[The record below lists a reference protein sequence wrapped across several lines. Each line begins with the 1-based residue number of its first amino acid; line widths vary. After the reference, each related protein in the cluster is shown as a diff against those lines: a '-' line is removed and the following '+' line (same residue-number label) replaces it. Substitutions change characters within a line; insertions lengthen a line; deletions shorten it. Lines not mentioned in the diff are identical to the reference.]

1 MDNLQLE
8 DLGLQDIAEKHSMFR
23 EYLDTLPQKF
33 LGLGIRALIMVILL
47 VISYWL
53 IRALRKILRKALQK
67 STVENGSITFID
79 SCVKIILYTCV
90 ILSLIGYFGID
101 AASVVAI
108 LGSIGLTIGLA
119 FQGSL
124 SNFAGGVLILICKPF
139 VTGDYILEK
148 NTMAEGTVTEITL
161 FYTKIRTPDNRM
173 ISIPNSVLSNATII
187 DASALLERR
196 VDLFIPVSYETK
208 IEYAREVILKILD
221 QEKVLKHDR
230 QVFVEELA
238 NSNVVLGIQFYVHT
252 TDYLPMKRLVLEQI
266 KTDFDSTGI
275 TIPFEQIDVHMV

>member
-1 MDNLQLE
+1 
-8 DLGLQDIAEKHSMFR
+8 DIAEKQSMFR

-53 IRALRKILRKALQK
+53 IRALRKIIRKALQK
-67 STVENGSITFID
+67 SKVENGSITFID

-148 NTMAEGTVTEITL
+148 NTNAEGTVTEITL
-161 FYTKIRTPDNRM
+161 FYTKIRTQDNRM
-173 ISIPNSVLSNATII
+173 ISIPNSVLSNSTII

-196 VDLFIPVSYETK
+196 VDLFVPVSYEAEIK
-208 IEYAREVILKILD
+208 RAREVILKVLD
-221 QEKVLKHDR
+221 QESVLKHDR

-238 NSNVVLGIQFYVHT
+238 NSNVVLGIQFYVQT

-266 KTDFDSTGI
+266 KTEFDRTGI

>member
-8 DLGLQDIAEKHSMFR
+8 DLGLQDIAEKQSMFR

-53 IRALRKILRKALQK
+53 IRALRKIIRKALQK
-67 STVENGSITFID
+67 SKVENGSITFID

-148 NTMAEGTVTEITL
+148 NTNAEGTVTEITL
-161 FYTKIRTPDNRM
+161 FYTKIRTQDNRM
-173 ISIPNSVLSNATII
+173 ISIPNSVLSNSTII

-196 VDLFIPVSYETK
+196 VDLFVPVSYEAEIK
-208 IEYAREVILKILD
+208 RAREVILKVLD
-221 QEKVLKHDR
+221 QESVLKHDR

-238 NSNVVLGIQFYVHT
+238 NSNVVLGIQFYVQT

-266 KTDFDSTGI
+266 KTEFDRTGI